1 VGVATGEV
9 VAGFVGTPERFEYTV
24 IGDVVNLAA
33 RLCDAAK
40 EERSGVLASEATVS
54 EVPVPDDPWEFAGR
68 LAIKGRRERAASYR
82 LVPDRRRSRWRA
94 GLRSGRA

>member
-1 VGVATGEV
+1 
-9 VAGFVGTPERFEYTV
+9 
-24 IGDVVNLAA
+24 
-33 RLCDAAK
+33 
-40 EERSGVLASEATVS
+40 VS